1 MVSFFIDVN
10 RFILRLL
17 IQMTKIY
24 IFIGLILTALIALLI
39 IIYKLWLPDQF
50 HDFMAEQFINI
61 SRNNSEDYE
70 LKPEDVTN
78 GDILFLCIL
87 VLFIMVFVWPYGIM
101 CLISNEQ
108 EVTKYVTT

>member
-10 RFILRLL
+10 SFILKLF
-17 IQMTKIY
+17 IQMIKIY
-24 IFIGLILTALIALLI
+24 IFIGLIITALIAILI

-61 SRNNSEDYE
+61 SKDNSEDYG
-70 LKPEDVTN
+70 LRPEDVTN

-101 CLISNEQ
+101 CLISN
-108 EVTKYVTT
+108 K

>member
-24 IFIGLILTALIALLI
+24 IFIGLILTALLALLI

-61 SRNNSEDYE
+61 SKNNFEDYE
-70 LKPEDVTN
+70 LRPEDVTN

-101 CLISNEQ
+101 CLISNE
-108 EVTKYVTT
+108 

>member
-101 CLISNEQ
+101 CLISNE
-108 EVTKYVTT
+108 

>member
-1 MVSFFIDVN
+1 MISFFIDVN
-10 RFILRLL
+10 SFILRLL

-24 IFIGLILTALIALLI
+24 IFIGLIFTALTAILI

-50 HDFMAEQFINI
+50 HDFMSEQFINI
-61 SRNNSEDYE
+61 SGDNPKDYE
-70 LKPEDVTN
+70 LRPEDVTN

-101 CLISNEQ
+101 CLISNE
-108 EVTKYVTT
+108 